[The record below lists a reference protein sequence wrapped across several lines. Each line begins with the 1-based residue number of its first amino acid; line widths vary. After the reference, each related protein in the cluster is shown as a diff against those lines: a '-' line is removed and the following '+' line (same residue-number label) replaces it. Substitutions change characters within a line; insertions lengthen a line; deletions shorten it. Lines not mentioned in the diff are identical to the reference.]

1 MSAIEKLRAQQAAVK
16 ERSAPWMVAEQLM
29 DLCRREPDCAELI
42 DRDLDNPQMGI
53 VEAERKIKAFA
64 DQHKTGSF
72 SCVTPGEAERIL
84 RDFYGLPSAD
94 APEAGRKKAV
104 VVDLADFF

>member
-1 MSAIEKLRAQQAAVK
+1 MSAIEKLKAQQAAVE

-84 RDFYGLPSAD
+84 REFYGLPSAD